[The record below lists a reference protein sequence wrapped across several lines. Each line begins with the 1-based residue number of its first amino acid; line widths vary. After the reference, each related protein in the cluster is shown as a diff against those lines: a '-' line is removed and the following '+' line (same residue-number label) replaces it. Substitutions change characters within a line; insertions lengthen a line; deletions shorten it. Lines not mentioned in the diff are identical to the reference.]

1 MQLITAWYFQQT
13 AVHFLQSPRYKKVFN
28 INPHSSQ
35 ISRLIV
41 QLNLDM
47 QQNATVLYV
56 RITRNETSELEW
68 YNFNY

>member
-13 AVHFLQSPRYKKVFN
+13 AVHFLQSLRYKKVFN
-28 INPHSSQ
+28 INPHSLQ

-47 QQNATVLYV
+47 QQNATVLY
-56 RITRNETSELEW
+56 NKK
-68 YNFNY
+68 